1 MTWRLM
7 KCYFL
12 FKFWGIH
19 NVCLEFSDQ
28 SVTVCCIK
36 ATCIFCLWKVTVVI
50 KKLSI
55 FSIQIETV
63 TLWSTTWFTSHCYA
77 TLTVKQCTPWK
88 RVSKLHMMIP
98 VMSQGVPT
106 SLKSHHYTTSSSSY
120 LQWILRSYLNSL
132 YTWNLE
138 IPIILY

>member
-1 MTWRLM
+1 M

-36 ATCIFCLWKVTVVI
+36 ATNLYILSLKGYCWNWKI
-50 KKLSI
+50 SI

-63 TLWSTTWFTSHCYA
+63 TSWSTTWFTKSCYA

-88 RVSKLHMMIP
+88 RESRLHLMIP